1 MKFIKKIAGI
11 LKIADRKTA
20 AIISS
25 SLAVKAE
32 QMKEYEKRF
41 EPKPQEPDP
50 MENLAESLAK
60 VGFSAS
66 EAASALSMAAAAMRP
81 EPMSHMTNNWRKMH
95 GLPMRRKT
103 LEMRRRKR

>member
-41 EPKPQEPDP
+41 EPKPPEPDP
-50 MENLAESLAK
+50 MEKLAESLAK

-66 EAASALSMAAAAMRP
+66 EVSSALSMAAAAMRP

-95 GLPMRRKT
+95 GLTMRRKT